1 MSSSRVASSWFL
13 PLVVLLVVCLDQA
26 SKAIMMYYL
35 RDFESIPVIPNFFY
49 LTLVHN
55 TGIAFGFFHGGS
67 RLLLAAIFIGILF
80 LLYLTF
86 KMRNESLVFRL
97 SFGFVL
103 GGAIGNLI
111 DRLTQ
116 GAVIDFLD
124 FRVWP
129 VFNLADSFITVGVA
143 ILILSVLKGKRA

>member
-1 MSSSRVASSWFL
+1 MSFPRVISSWFL
-13 PLVVLLVVCLDQA
+13 PLVVLLVICLDQA

-35 RDFESIPVIPNFFY
+35 RDFESIPVIPNIFY

-55 TGIAFGFFHGGS
+55 TGIAFGLFHGGS
-67 RLLLAAIFIGILF
+67 KILLAAIFIGILILF
-80 LLYLTF
+80 FLTF
-86 KMRNESLVFRL
+86 KMRNESFTFRL
-97 SFGFVL
+97 CFGFIL

-129 VFNLADSFITVGVA
+129 VFNLADSFITIEVFVL
-143 ILILSVLKGKRA
+143 ILIFLM